1 MQESL
6 DQPLPVRILGAIRAG
21 DEVGLARAARLAAIY
36 VYKDKAERW
45 YLSGLNGANVE
56 KPGGKGFSCSVGNVA
71 LYVII
76 LQLSF
81 GLV

>member
-1 MQESL
+1 M
-6 DQPLPVRILGAIRAG
+6 
-21 DEVGLARAARLAAIY
+21 VGRKSISVLEGVATQLACRC
-36 VYKDKAERW
+36 VYKDKAERRH
-45 YLSGLNGANVE
+45 LVGLNGAKVE

-81 GLV
+81 GLA